1 MPRPGALVPQPPA
14 LGPSTLVPWHRWR
27 AALWLRR
34 VRALLQA
41 RRASALLGGILA
53 IWGLGNA
60 GYVHAKAALA
70 QVLLREAWE
79 RAQSGDASPRPWP
92 WADTWPVARLRVPRL
107 AVDQIVLAGAS
118 GRTLAFGPA
127 LSPAGA
133 AIGAE
138 GAAVLSG
145 HRDTHF
151 AFLRELVTGDRVWL
165 DTPQGRVAYAVE
177 HATIV
182 DARRARLA
190 TGGDGA
196 RLVLVTCWPFDAVEP
211 RGPWRYVVEARLAGT
226 AAAGAGP
233 TYLE

>member
-1 MPRPGALVPQPPA
+1 MPRPATLVPQAPA
-14 LGPSTLVPWHRWR
+14 HGPSTLVPRRRWR
-27 AALWLRR
+27 AAQWLRR

-41 RRASALLGGILA
+41 RRATALLGGVLA
-53 IWGLGNA
+53 VWGLGNA
-60 GYVHAKAALA
+60 GYIHAKAALA
-70 QVLLREAWE
+70 QVLLRDAWE
-79 RAQSGDASPRPWP
+79 RAQAGHATPRPWP
-92 WADTWPVARLRVPRL
+92 WADTWPVARLTVPRL

-151 AFLRELVTGDRVWL
+151 AFLRELVAGDRVWL
-165 DTPQGRVAYAVE
+165 DTPRGRVAYAVE
-177 HATIV
+177 HTTIV
-182 DARRARLA
+182 DARRVRLA
-190 TGGDGA
+190 TSGEGA

-211 RGPWRYVVEARLAGT
+211 GGPWRYVVEARLAAH

>member
-1 MPRPGALVPQPPA
+1 MSRSSLLVRHAPA
-14 LGPSTLVPWHRWR
+14 TSPSILVPWRR
-27 AALWLRR
+27 FRVAQWLRR
-34 VRALLQA
+34 MRGLLQA
-41 RRASALLGGILA
+41 RHVSALLGGVLA
-53 IWGLGNA
+53 MWGLGSA

-70 QVLLREAWE
+70 QVLLRDAWA
-79 RAQSGDASPRPWP
+79 RAQSGHVTPRPWP
-92 WADTWPVARLRVPRL
+92 WADTWPVARLTVPRL

-133 AIGAE
+133 AIG
-138 GAAVLSG
+138 GAGTAVLSG

-165 DTPQGRVAYAVE
+165 DTPQGRVAYVIE
-177 HATIV
+177 QTSVV

-190 TGGDGA
+190 TAGEGA

-211 RGPWRYVVEARLAGT
+211 HGPWRYVVEARLAGG
-226 AAAGAGP
+226 AAGGGP
-233 TYLE
+233 AYLE

>member
-1 MPRPGALVPQPPA
+1 MPRPATPAPQA
-14 LGPSTLVPWHRWR
+14 TAIGPSTVVPWRRWR
-27 AALWLRR
+27 TAQWLRR

-53 IWGLGNA
+53 VWGLGSA
-60 GYVHAKAALA
+60 GYIHAKAALA
-70 QVLLREAWE
+70 QVLLRDAWD
-79 RAQSGDASPRPWP
+79 RAQAGHATPRPWP

-107 AVDQIVLAGAS
+107 SVDQIVLAGAS

-151 AFLRELVTGDRVWL
+151 AFLRNLVAGDRVWL
-165 DTPQGRVAYAVE
+165 ETPRGRVAYVIEQAAV
-177 HATIV
+177 V
-182 DARRARLA
+182 DARRSRLA
-190 TGGDGA
+190 TSGLGA

-211 RGPWRYVVEARLAGT
+211 GGPWRYVVEGRLAGST
-226 AAAGAGP
+226 VARTGQA
-233 TYLE
+233 YLE